1 MRNFRAQKSQNFSI
15 FWGGWFDW
23 ERGILRNEAPL
34 GNLSNRSNRLQSRR
48 IQSKIQI
55 LSLPLSK
62 RRPVEIIFPL

>member
-1 MRNFRAQKSQNFSI
+1 MRNFRAQKSQNFGEADLI
-15 FWGGWFDW
+15 ER

>member
-1 MRNFRAQKSQNFSI
+1 MRNFRAQKSQNFGEADLI
-15 FWGGWFDW
+15 ER
-23 ERGILRNEAPL
+23 ERGILRNEGPL

-62 RRPVEIIFPL
+62 RRPVKIIFPL

>member
-1 MRNFRAQKSQNFSI
+1 MRNFRAQKSQNFGEADLI
-15 FWGGWFDW
+15 E

-55 LSLPLSK
+55 LSFPLSK
-62 RRPVEIIFPL
+62 RRPVKIIFPL